1 MVETLQAK
9 DVTLRD
15 LMDNFKLQLVQD
27 EQFFLEWQED
37 LPSLTKFEKDSLDRV
52 REGYFNLITD
62 PPLIE
67 KTIQLA
73 VLSPLFFLAGFY
85 LPPFQ
90 IKAEKSIEITAEDEG
105 TIVRGQIDILLIKE
119 QFWVMAI
126 ESKRASFS
134 LAAGLAQLLSYM
146 LTSPH
151 PDRPGFGMIASG
163 SDYIFVK
170 LVRGETAK
178 YSTSEQFAMR
188 NRNDLY
194 EVFKILKRISQ
205 L

>member
-134 LAAGLAQLLSYM
+134 TRSRTRSTAVLCADEF
-146 LTSPH
+146 SPRSTWFRH
-151 PDRPGFGMIASG
+151 DRVG
-163 SDYIFVK
+163 K
-170 LVRGETAK
+170 
-178 YSTSEQFAMR
+178 
-188 NRNDLY
+188 
-194 EVFKILKRISQ
+194 
-205 L
+205 

>member
-1 MVETLQAK
+1 MS
-9 DVTLRD
+9 R
-15 LMDNFKLQLVQD
+15 
-27 EQFFLEWQED
+27 FFLEWQEE
-37 LPSLTKFEKDSLDRV
+37 LPSLTQSEKDSLDRV

-73 VLSPLFFLAGFY
+73 VLSPLFFIAGFY

-105 TIVRGQIDILLIKE
+105 TIIQGQIDILLIKE

-134 LAAGLAQLLSYM
+134 IEAGLAQLLSYM
-146 LTSPH
+146 LANPH
-151 PDRPGFGMIASG
+151 LDRPGFGMIASG

-170 LVRGETAK
+170 LVRGETAQ
-178 YSTSEQFAMR
+178 YSTSAQFAMR

>member
-1 MVETLQAK
+1 MVQMQAK

-15 LMDNFKLQLVQD
+15 LTDNFKLQLVQD
-27 EQFFLEWQED
+27 ESFFLEWQED
-37 LPSLTKFEKDSLDRV
+37 LPALTDSEREYLDRV
-52 REGYFNLITD
+52 RAGYFNLITD
-62 PPLIE
+62 LPLIE
-67 KTIQLA
+67 KTIQLV

-90 IKAEKSIEITAEDEG
+90 IKAEKSIEITADDEG
-105 TIVRGQIDILLIKE
+105 TIIRGQIDILLIKD

-134 LAAGLAQLLSYM
+134 IEAGLAQLLSYM
-146 LTSPH
+146 LANPH
-151 PDRPGFGMIASG
+151 PDRPGFGTIASG

-170 LVRGETAK
+170 LVSGETAR
-178 YSTSEQFAMR
+178 YSTSAQFAMR

-194 EVFKILKRISQ
+194 E
-205 L
+205 

>member
-1 MVETLQAK
+1 MAQTLQAK

-15 LMDNFKLQLVQD
+15 LMDNFKLQLVRD

-37 LPSLTKFEKDSLDRV
+37 LPSLTQFEKDSLDRV

-105 TIVRGQIDILLIKE
+105 TIIRGQIDILLIKE

-134 LAAGLAQLLSYM
+134 IEAGLAQLLSYM
-146 LTSPH
+146 LANPH

>member
-67 KTIQLA
+67 KTI
-73 VLSPLFFLAGFY
+73 
-85 LPPFQ
+85 
-90 IKAEKSIEITAEDEG
+90 
-105 TIVRGQIDILLIKE
+105 
-119 QFWVMAI
+119 
-126 ESKRASFS
+126 
-134 LAAGLAQLLSYM
+134 
-146 LTSPH
+146 
-151 PDRPGFGMIASG
+151 
-163 SDYIFVK
+163 
-170 LVRGETAK
+170 
-178 YSTSEQFAMR
+178 
-188 NRNDLY
+188 
-194 EVFKILKRISQ
+194 
-205 L
+205 

>member
-134 LAAGLAQLLSYM
+134 IEAGLAQLLSYM

>member
-1 MVETLQAK
+1 MVQTLQAK

-15 LMDNFKLQLVQD
+15 LMNNFKLQLVQD
-27 EQFFLEWQED
+27 ESFFLEWQTD
-37 LPSLTKFEKDSLDRV
+37 LPNLTDSEKECLDRV
-52 REGYFNLITD
+52 RAGYFNLITD

-90 IKAEKSIEITAEDEG
+90 IKAEKSIEITADDEG
-105 TIVRGQIDILLIKE
+105 TVIRGQIDILLIKD

-126 ESKRASFS
+126 ESKRVSFS
-134 LAAGLAQLLSYM
+134 IEAGLAQLLSYM
-146 LTSPH
+146 LANPH
-151 PDRPGFGMIASG
+151 PDQPGFGMIASG

-170 LVRGETAK
+170 LVSGETAR
-178 YSTSEQFAMR
+178 YSTSAQFAMR

>member
-134 LAAGLAQLLSYM
+134 TRSRTRSTAVLYADES
-146 LTSPH
+146 SPRSTWFRH
-151 PDRPGFGMIASG
+151 DRVG
-163 SDYIFVK
+163 K
-170 LVRGETAK
+170 
-178 YSTSEQFAMR
+178 
-188 NRNDLY
+188 
-194 EVFKILKRISQ
+194 
-205 L
+205 